1 MSWSAKRIFG
11 TVKFKIALWY
21 ATLFAVSWAVCLLIA
36 FLMMRHGLLLSVD
49 QRLAADSRELVHEYL
64 TGKRYRQFDREVP
77 LEQVSPEELA
87 AFKARVPGIKL
98 LTAFEMD
105 TPRERF
111 FTVFGGKES
120 SVYELRLESG
130 GSVYSRRIDP
140 QNHVQSLLKTFED
153 RVTGEGSRNV
163 LFRLISP
170 DGRVLGATP
179 ESARLLPA
187 GVDGVN
193 YRIQAVRG
201 EDFRI
206 LRLPLFDGGVL
217 EFGRN
222 LRQPQALLRGYG
234 LIHLS
239 ILAVVLCLGTVCGW
253 LIARKFISGVLRVS
267 EAARHIAGGDFSK
280 RVPSCNDGVE
290 IEELVSTF
298 NMMNANTERL
308 FDELR
313 MVTDNVAHDL
323 RTPLTRM
330 RGFAEVTVSGPAE
343 LDRYKELAGV
353 VADECAMMLQLINT
367 MLEITRTES
376 SLEKLDFEEIDLALL
391 LYRAHELF
399 LPLAEDREIDFRLV
413 LPEAGPV
420 MMRGDRLKLQ
430 RMISNLIDNA
440 LKFTPP
446 QGRVTIRLERLE
458 TGIRLEVCDTG
469 CGIPP
474 QDLGHIFERFFRSD
488 ASRTRPGNGLGLALV
503 HAIVTAHH
511 GTIQVESTP
520 GEGTVFTVDFPEEK
534 KG

>member
-21 ATLFAVSWAVCLLIA
+21 AALFAVSWAVCLLIA
-36 FLMMRHGLLLSVD
+36 YVMMRHGLLLSVD
-49 QRLAADSRELVHEYL
+49 QRLAAESRELVHEYL

-77 LEQVSPEELA
+77 LTQIPPEELA
-87 AFKARVPGIKL
+87 AFEMRIPGIQL
-98 LTAFEMD
+98 LTAFEKD

-111 FTVFGGKES
+111 FTVFGGLNG

-130 GSVYSRRIDP
+130 GSIYSRRIDP
-140 QNHVQSLLKTFED
+140 QNHVQALLKTFED

-163 LFRLISP
+163 LFRLYAP
-170 DGRVLGATP
+170 DGSVAGATP
-179 ESARLLPA
+179 ESARRLPK
-187 GVDGVN
+187 GTGDGD
-193 YRIQAVRG
+193 YRIQSVRG

-206 LRLPLFDGGVL
+206 LRLPLFDGSVL
-217 EFGRN
+217 EIGRN

-239 ILAVVLCLGTVCGW
+239 ILAVVLCLGTLCGW

-280 RVPSCNDGVE
+280 RVPSCNDGAE

-376 SLEKLDFEEIDLALL
+376 SLEKLDFEEVDLALML
-391 LYRAHELF
+391 FRAHELF
-399 LPLAEDREIDFRLV
+399 LPLAEDHEIDFRLE
-413 LPEAGPV
+413 LPESGPV

-430 RMISNLIDNA
+430 RMVSNLIDNA
-440 LKFTPP
+440 LKFTPA
-446 QGRVTIRLERLE
+446 QGRVVIHLEQREAGPHLEIR
-458 TGIRLEVCDTG
+458 DTG
-469 CGIPP
+469 CGIPEK
-474 QDLGHIFERFFRSD
+474 DLGHIFERFFRSD

-503 HAIVTAHH
+503 HAIVTAHR
-511 GTIQVESTP
+511 GTIRVESSP
-520 GEGTVFTVDFPEEK
+520 GEGTVLFVDFPA
-534 KG
+534 

>member
-21 ATLFAVSWAVCLLIA
+21 AALFAVSWAVCLLIA
-36 FLMMRHGLLLSVD
+36 YLMMRHGLLLSVD
-49 QRLAADSRELVHEYL
+49 QRLASDSRDLVHEYL

-87 AFKARVPGIKL
+87 AFEARIPGIKL
-98 LTAFEMD
+98 LTAFEKD

-111 FTVFGGKES
+111 FTVFGGKDG

-130 GSVYSRRIDP
+130 GSIYSRRIDP
-140 QNHVQSLLKTFED
+140 RNHVQTLLKTFED

-163 LFRLISP
+163 LFRLYAP
-170 DGRVLGATP
+170 DRTLAGAIP
-179 ESARLLPA
+179 ESARRLPQ
-187 GVDGVN
+187 GVDGEE
-193 YRIQAVRG
+193 YRIQSVRG

-206 LRLPLFDGGVL
+206 LRLPLFDGSVL
-217 EFGRN
+217 EIGRN
-222 LRQPQALLRGYG
+222 LRQSQALLRGYG

-239 ILAVVLCLGTVCGW
+239 ILAVVLCLGTLCGW

-280 RVPSCNDGVE
+280 RVPDCNDGAE

-330 RGFAEVTVSGPAE
+330 RGLAEVTVSGPAE
-343 LDRYKELAGV
+343 LERYKELAGV

-376 SLEKLDFEEIDLALL
+376 SLEKLDFEEVDLALML
-391 LYRAHELF
+391 FRAHELF
-399 LPLAEDREIDFRLV
+399 LPLAEDHEIDFRLE
-413 LPEAGPV
+413 LPESGPAI
-420 MMRGDRLKLQ
+420 MRGDRLKLQ
-430 RMISNLIDNA
+430 RMVSNLIDNA

-446 QGRVTIRLERLE
+446 QGRVVIRLERREEGLH
-458 TGIRLEVCDTG
+458 LEVRDTG
-469 CGIPP
+469 CGIPET
-474 QDLGHIFERFFRSD
+474 DICHIFERFFRSD

-503 HAIVTAHH
+503 HAIVTAHR
-511 GTIQVESTP
+511 GSIRVESTQ
-520 GEGTVFTVDFPEEK
+520 GEGTVFYVDFPA
-534 KG
+534 

>member
-1 MSWSAKRIFG
+1 MSWSVKRIFG

-21 ATLFAVSWAVCLLIA
+21 AALFAVSWAVCLLIA
-36 FLMMRHGLLLSVD
+36 YVMMRHGLLLSVD
-49 QRLAADSRELVHEYL
+49 QRLASDSRELVHEYL

-77 LEQVSPEELA
+77 LSQVAPEELA
-87 AFKARVPGIKL
+87 AFEEKIPGVQL
-98 LTAFEMD
+98 LVAFEMD

-111 FTVFGGKES
+111 YTVFGGRDGK
-120 SVYELRLESG
+120 VYELRLESG
-130 GSVYSRRIDP
+130 GSVYSRRFDP
-140 QNHVQSLLKTFED
+140 AKNIPALLKTFED

-163 LFRLISP
+163 LFRLFAP
-170 DGRVLGATP
+170 DGRVTGAVP
-179 ESARLLPA
+179 EYARRFPVTES
-187 GVDGVN
+187 VDG
-193 YRIQAVRG
+193 YRIQTVRG

-206 LRLPLFDGGVL
+206 LRLPMFDGSVL
-217 EFGRN
+217 EIGRN

-239 ILAVVLCLGTVCGW
+239 ILAVVLCLGTLCGW

-280 RVPSCNDGVE
+280 RVPSCNDGAE

-353 VADECAMMLQLINT
+353 IADECGMMLQLINT

-376 SLEKLDFEEIDLALL
+376 SLEKLDFEEIDLSLL
-391 LYRAHELF
+391 LFRAHELF

-413 LPEAGPV
+413 LPESGPV

-446 QGRVTIRLERLE
+446 QGRVVIRLERREEGLH
-458 TGIRLEVCDTG
+458 LEVRDTG
-469 CGIPP
+469 CGIPET
-474 QDLGHIFERFFRSD
+474 DICHIFERFFRSD

-503 HAIVTAHH
+503 HAIVTAHR
-511 GTIQVESTP
+511 GSIRVESTQ
-520 GEGTVFTVDFPEEK
+520 GEGTVFYVDFPA
-534 KG
+534 